1 MAVFLFA
8 LIQEWYFLPQGQ
20 DKTARKRS
28 SSDYYAWD
36 VFPFL
41 VGRLGAVQKPYLL
54 NRVSSK
60 IKSGSLRLRA
70 SDLPRKLSL
79 TEGPASSAL
88 SFIAICFL
96 CSKLS
101 WNDGWKIYFLVG

>member
-1 MAVFLFA
+1 MPGLVRAFL
-8 LIQEWYFLPQGQ
+8 
-20 DKTARKRS
+20 
-28 SSDYYAWD
+28 
-36 VFPFL
+36 VL

-60 IKSGSLRLRA
+60 ITSGSLRLRA

-88 SFIAICFL
+88 SLLFAFSVRSSAGTTAGRFL
-96 CSKLS
+96 S
-101 WNDGWKIYFLVG
+101 

>member
-1 MAVFLFA
+1 MVLPSPRTRRLGKA
-8 LIQEWYFLPQGQ
+8 LLHIIMPGMC
-20 DKTARKRS
+20 
-28 SSDYYAWD
+28 
-36 VFPFL
+36 FPFWL

-88 SFIAICFL
+88 SLLFAFSVRSSAGTTAGRFI
-96 CSKLS
+96 S
-101 WNDGWKIYFLVG
+101 